1 MSKMAIG
8 TRFEAWNKDSMGK
21 WSSLKCV
28 ITIAVRA
35 KPFNNM
41 LPNWDALWFTE
52 AYIVSRK
59 RASVSKAKGKACHNW
74 NCFLGVNK
82 LLFKS
87 SCSSEPMTETISQ
100 QHWYFTLT
108 TNLVYICSHTNIAS
122 SHMLQKNQ

>member
-1 MSKMAIG
+1 MAIG
-8 TRFEAWNKDSMGK
+8 TRFEVWNRDSMGK

-35 KPFNNM
+35 RPFNNM

-52 AYIVSRK
+52 AYIVSKK
-59 RASVSKAKGKACHNW
+59 RARVSKSKGRACHNW

-108 TNLVYICSHTNIAS
+108 TNSAY
-122 SHMLQKNQ
+122 M

>member
-35 KPFNNM
+35 RPFNNM

-52 AYIVSRK
+52 AYIVSKK
-59 RASVSKAKGKACHNW
+59 RARVSKAKGRARHNW
-74 NCFLGVNK
+74 N
-82 LLFKS
+82 
-87 SCSSEPMTETISQ
+87 
-100 QHWYFTLT
+100 
-108 TNLVYICSHTNIAS
+108 
-122 SHMLQKNQ
+122 

>member
-52 AYIVSRK
+52 ALHCEQKESKCFQSK
-59 RASVSKAKGKACHNW
+59 RQSLSQLELLSGCKQTYVQ
-74 NCFLGVNK
+74 K
-82 LLFKS
+82 LMQF
-87 SCSSEPMTETISQ
+87 
-100 QHWYFTLT
+100 
-108 TNLVYICSHTNIAS
+108 
-122 SHMLQKNQ
+122 